1 MEPCCPRASG
11 ERGERGRPEG
21 RQGMTAHP
29 ADPLE
34 ELSPRRILGSPM
46 LRSEDRALLTGTARY
61 TDDVPCEG
69 ALHGVF
75 VRSPIA
81 HALVRSVDVDEARA
95 MPGVVGVFVAGDM
108 SGLRMPPVED
118 SPETFAR
125 PLLATERV
133 LFVGEPVA
141 VVVAQ
146 TRAQAVD
153 AADAVAVDYEPLV
166 PVIDPEAALE
176 PGAPVLF
183 QAHGSNLAIRVD
195 DVAEDPNALEGAEII
210 VRARFV
216 NQRVAPVPMEPNGA
230 LAIAGVAPD
239 EPSVALWASV
249 QAPHDTRRIVAQVLG
264 LDSAQVRV
272 RTAAVGGGFGGKI
285 PTYPEHVVIAWLA
298 RRMGGAVRWAETRT
312 KNIVAMTHGRGQVQH
327 VELGATRDGRL
338 TGLRVLVIQDIG
350 AYASEAATLPPLTGL
365 MASGPYRIPR
375 IDFHAVSVLTNT
387 TPVGAYRG
395 AGRPEATWLLER
407 ALDMLAGDLGIDPAE
422 IRRRNFIPPEAFPYR
437 TPTGA
442 TYDSGDLGRALDT
455 ALRAAGYTELRKEQA
470 ARIDRG
476 ETWRLGVGIGSYIE
490 VTGWGSEFASVE
502 ADEKGTFTVLTGTSP
517 QGQGHETAWA
527 QIVADTLGA
536 PFDAVAVR
544 HSDTALVPR
553 GEGTMGSRSLQVGGS
568 AVLRASMA
576 LLAKARRLAAHLLK
590 TGESGVRFSGG
601 RIGVRGAPEL
611 SLSWGGLAAAAAD
624 SASLPP
630 GMETGLRAQDDFEM
644 EDSTYPSGVH
654 VAVVEV
660 DTETGKVKLVR
671 HVAADDCGRR
681 VNPMLVEGQIH
692 GGAAQGAAQAL
703 YESFVYDEEG
713 NPLTSSLATYAMPSA
728 AELPAFDTIPL
739 VTPTDRNPLGAK
751 GVGEGGTI
759 GAGPAVHNAVIDA
772 LSHLGVRHV
781 DPPMT
786 PERVWT
792 AITDAGRDVP
802 GDRNEGG
809 AHGPAGPERFDRGN
823 RHPNA
828 ERPVS
833 GRGVT
838 PKIR

>member
-1 MEPCCPRASG
+1 
-11 ERGERGRPEG
+11 
-21 RQGMTAHP
+21 MTAHSP
-29 ADPLE
+29 GRPE
-34 ELSPRRILGSPM
+34 ELSPARILGRPM
-46 LRSEDRALLTGTARY
+46 RRSEDRALLTGAARY

-69 ALHGVF
+69 ALHAVF

-81 HALVRSVDVDEARA
+81 HALIRSVDAGEARA

-108 SGLRMPPVED
+108 GGLRMPPVED

-125 PLLATERV
+125 PLLAAGRV
-133 LFVGEPVA
+133 RFAGEPVA

-153 AADAVAVDYEPLV
+153 AADAVAVDYEPLA

-176 PGAPVLF
+176 PDAPVLF
-183 QAHGSNLAIRVD
+183 PAHGSNLAIRVD
-195 DVAEDPNALEGAEII
+195 DVAEDPGALEGAEIT

-230 LAIAGVAPD
+230 LAIAGLAPGQ
-239 EPSVALWASV
+239 PPVALWASV

-264 LDSAQVRV
+264 LDCAQVRV

-298 RRMGGAVRWAETRT
+298 RRMGGAVRWSETRSE
-312 KNIVAMTHGRGQVQH
+312 NMVAMTHGRGQVQH

-576 LLAKARRLAAHLLK
+576 LLAKARRLAAHLLEAS
-590 TGESGVRFSGG
+590 ESDVRGFDG
-601 RIGVRGAPEL
+601 RIGITGDPES
-611 SLSWGGLAAAAAD
+611 SLSWAELAAAAAD

-660 DTETGKVKLVR
+660 DTETGKVKLAR
-671 HVAADDCGRR
+671 HIAVDDCGRR
-681 VNPMLVEGQIH
+681 VNPLLVEGQIH
-692 GGAAQGAAQAL
+692 GGIAQGAAQAL
-703 YESFVYDEEG
+703 YESIVYDELG
-713 NPLTSSLATYAMPSA
+713 NPLTASLASYGMPA
-728 AELPAFDTIPL
+728 APDLPAFVTVPL
-739 VTPTDRNPLGAK
+739 ATPTDRNPLGAK

-772 LSHLGVRHV
+772 LSHLGVRHI
-781 DPPMT
+781 DMPMS
-786 PERVWT
+786 PDRVWM
-792 AITDAGRDVP
+792 AIGDALRGVP
-802 GDRNEGG
+802 GDREKGEAYG
-809 AHGPAGPERFDRGN
+809 AAGPEWPDRGH
-823 RHPNA
+823 RHAHA
-828 ERPVS
+828 ERPVDR
-833 GRGVT
+833 RGVT

>member
-1 MEPCCPRASG
+1 
-11 ERGERGRPEG
+11 
-21 RQGMTAHP
+21 MTAHSP
-29 ADPLE
+29 GPPE
-34 ELSPRRILGSPM
+34 ELSPARILGRPM
-46 LRSEDRALLTGTARY
+46 RRSEDRALLTGAARY

-69 ALHGVF
+69 ARHAVF

-81 HALVRSVDVDEARA
+81 HALIRSVDAGEARA

-108 SGLRMPPVED
+108 GGLRMPPVED

-125 PLLATERV
+125 PLLAAGRV
-133 LFVGEPVA
+133 RFAGEPVA

-153 AADAVAVDYEPLV
+153 AADAVAVDYEPLA

-176 PGAPVLF
+176 PDAPVLF
-183 QAHGSNLAIRVD
+183 PAHGSNLAIRVD
-195 DVAEDPNALEGAEII
+195 DVAEDPGALEGAEIT

-230 LAIAGVAPD
+230 LAIAGLAPGQ
-239 EPSVALWASV
+239 PPVALWASV

-264 LDSAQVRV
+264 LDCAQVRV

-298 RRMGGAVRWAETRT
+298 RRTGSAVRWSETRSE
-312 KNIVAMTHGRGQVQH
+312 NMVAMTHGRGQVQH

-576 LLAKARRLAAHLLK
+576 LLAKARRLAAHLLEAS
-590 TGESGVRFSGG
+590 ESDVRGFDG
-601 RIGVRGAPEL
+601 RIGITGDPES
-611 SLSWGGLAAAAAD
+611 SLSWAELAAAAAD

-660 DTETGKVKLVR
+660 DTETGKVKLAR
-671 HVAADDCGRR
+671 HIAVDDCGRR
-681 VNPMLVEGQIH
+681 VNPLLVEGQIH
-692 GGAAQGAAQAL
+692 GGIAQGAAQAL
-703 YESFVYDEEG
+703 YESIVYDELG
-713 NPLTSSLATYAMPSA
+713 NPLTASLASYGMPA
-728 AELPAFDTIPL
+728 APDLPAFVTVPL
-739 VTPTDRNPLGAK
+739 ATPTDRNPLGAK

-772 LSHLGVRHV
+772 LSHLGVRHI
-781 DPPMT
+781 DMPMS
-786 PERVWT
+786 PDRVWM
-792 AITDAGRDVP
+792 AIGDALRGVP
-802 GDRNEGG
+802 GDREKGEAYG
-809 AHGPAGPERFDRGN
+809 AAGPEWLDRGH
-823 RHPNA
+823 RHAHA
-828 ERPVS
+828 ERPVDR
-833 GRGVT
+833 RGVT

>member
-1 MEPCCPRASG
+1 
-11 ERGERGRPEG
+11 
-21 RQGMTAHP
+21 MTAHP

-34 ELSPRRILGSPM
+34 EPSSSRVLGSPV
-46 LRSEDRALLTGTARY
+46 LRSEDRALLTGAARY
-61 TDDVPCEG
+61 LDDVPYQG

-108 SGLRMPPVED
+108 GGLRMPPIED

-125 PLLATERV
+125 PLLATDRV

-146 TRAQAVD
+146 TRAQAMD
-153 AADAVAVDYEPLV
+153 AADAVAVDYEPLA
-166 PVIDPEAALE
+166 PVIDPETALE
-176 PGAPVLF
+176 PDAPILF

-195 DVAEDPNALEGAEII
+195 DVARDPSALEGAEII

-230 LAIAGVAPD
+230 LAIAGAAPGQ
-239 EPSVALWASV
+239 PSVTLWASV

-264 LDSAQVRV
+264 LDSGRVRV

-298 RRMGGAVRWAETRT
+298 RHLGSAVRWSETRSE
-312 KNIVAMTHGRGQVQH
+312 NMVAMTHGRGQVQH
-327 VELGATRDGRL
+327 VELGATLDGRL
-338 TGLRVLVIQDIG
+338 LGLRVFVIQDIG

-375 IDFHAVSVLTNT
+375 IDFHAVSVLTTT

-407 ALDMLAGDLGIDPAE
+407 ALDMLAGELGIDPAE
-422 IRRRNFIPPEAFPYR
+422 VRRRNFIPPKAFPYR

-442 TYDSGDLGRALDT
+442 SYDSADLGLALDT
-455 ALRAAGYTELRKEQA
+455 ALRAAGYRELRQEQA

-476 ETWRLGVGIGSYIE
+476 ETWQLGIGIGSYIE
-490 VTGWGSEFASVE
+490 ITGWGSEFASVE
-502 ADEKGTFTVLTGTSP
+502 AGEQGTFTVLTGTSP
-517 QGQGHETAWA
+517 HGQGHETAWA
-527 QIVADTLGA
+527 QIVADTLGVA
-536 PFDAVAVR
+536 FDAVTVK

-568 AVLRASMA
+568 AVLRASVA
-576 LLAKARRLAAHLLK
+576 LLDKARRLAAHLLQAS
-590 TGESGVRFSGG
+590 ESEVGCFDG
-601 RIGVRGAPEL
+601 RIGVRGAPE
-611 SLSWGGLAAAAAD
+611 SSFSWGELAAAAAD
-624 SASLPP
+624 PSSLPP
-630 GMETGLRAQDDFEM
+630 GMEAGLRVQDDFEM
-644 EDSTYPSGVH
+644 EDSTYPFGVH

-671 HVAADDCGRR
+671 HVAVDDCGRR
-681 VNPMLVEGQIH
+681 VNPMLIEGQIH
-692 GGAAQGAAQAL
+692 GGIAQGAAQAL
-703 YESFVYDEEG
+703 FESFVYDELG
-713 NPLTSSLATYAMPSA
+713 NPLTSSLATYTMPSA
-728 AELPAFDTIPL
+728 ADLPAFVTVPL

-772 LSHLGVRHV
+772 LSHLGVRHI
-781 DPPMT
+781 DMPMS
-786 PERVWT
+786 PERVWR
-792 AITDAGRDVP
+792 AIRDALRGVP
-802 GDRNEGG
+802 GDRKKGG
-809 AHGPAGPERFDRGN
+809 AHGAAGSERFDRGN
-823 RHPNA
+823 RDAHA
-828 ERPVS
+828 ERPVDR
-833 GRGVT
+833 RGVT

>member
-1 MEPCCPRASG
+1 MR
-11 ERGERGRPEG
+11 
-21 RQGMTAHP
+21 
-29 ADPLE
+29 
-34 ELSPRRILGSPM
+34 
-46 LRSEDRALLTGTARY
+46 RSEDRALLTGAARY

-69 ALHGVF
+69 ALHAVF

-81 HALVRSVDVDEARA
+81 HALIRSVDAGEARA

-108 SGLRMPPVED
+108 GGLRMPPVED

-125 PLLATERV
+125 PLLAAGRV
-133 LFVGEPVA
+133 RFAGEPVA

-153 AADAVAVDYEPLV
+153 AADAVAVDYEPLA

-176 PGAPVLF
+176 PDAPVLF
-183 QAHGSNLAIRVD
+183 PAHGSNLAIRVD
-195 DVAEDPNALEGAEII
+195 DVAEDPGALEGAEIT

-230 LAIAGVAPD
+230 LAIAGLAPGQ
-239 EPSVALWASV
+239 PPVALWASV

-264 LDSAQVRV
+264 LDCAQVRV

-298 RRMGGAVRWAETRT
+298 RRMGSAVRWSETRSE
-312 KNIVAMTHGRGQVQH
+312 NMVAMTHGRGQVQH

-576 LLAKARRLAAHLLK
+576 LLAKARRLAAHLLEAS
-590 TGESGVRFSGG
+590 ESDVRGFDG
-601 RIGVRGAPEL
+601 RIGITGDPES
-611 SLSWGGLAAAAAD
+611 SLSWAELAAAAAD

-660 DTETGKVKLVR
+660 DTETGKVKLAR
-671 HVAADDCGRR
+671 HIAVDDCGRR
-681 VNPMLVEGQIH
+681 VNPLLVEGQIH
-692 GGAAQGAAQAL
+692 GGIAQGAAQAL
-703 YESFVYDEEG
+703 YESIVYDELG
-713 NPLTSSLATYAMPSA
+713 NPLTASLASYGMPA
-728 AELPAFDTIPL
+728 APDLPAFVTVPL
-739 VTPTDRNPLGAK
+739 ATPTDRNPLGAK

-772 LSHLGVRHV
+772 LSHLGVRHI
-781 DPPMT
+781 DMPMS
-786 PERVWT
+786 PDRVWM
-792 AITDAGRDVP
+792 AIGDALRGVP
-802 GDRNEGG
+802 GDREKGEAYG
-809 AHGPAGPERFDRGN
+809 AAGPEWLDRGH
-823 RHPNA
+823 RHAHA
-828 ERPVS
+828 ERPVDR
-833 GRGVT
+833 RGVT